1 MNAPANPLSHL
12 AKHATPTERLTLW
25 RKIVQCVETSAT
37 KYPMHAGLTQSEVKR
52 RVDFCV
58 EFVGDMLR
66 ERNWTASRT
75 ADHIWPSLK
84 AMLESR
90 VIVLSNRAFYP
101 VDAVE

>member
-1 MNAPANPLSHL
+1 MTQPKNPLPHL
-12 AKHATPTERLTLW
+12 TRHATPAERLTLW
-25 RKIVQCVETSAT
+25 MKIVQCVETSAVR
-37 KYPMHAGLTQSEVKR
+37 YPMHAGLTQAEVKR

-66 ERNWTASRT
+66 ERKWTASRT

-84 AMLESR
+84 ALLESR